1 MNSSCNHSE
10 LRFGSVVTWSID
22 VGKIRVEVKNIIMEL
37 LWKSLVTV
45 KIKINNGAIHILA
58 LFEKMFYLKLLKWLP
73 T

>member
-1 MNSSCNHSE
+1 
-10 LRFGSVVTWSID
+10 
-22 VGKIRVEVKNIIMEL
+22 MEL

>member
-1 MNSSCNHSE
+1 
-10 LRFGSVVTWSID
+10 
-22 VGKIRVEVKNIIMEL
+22 MEL

-45 KIKINNGAIHILA
+45 KIKINNGAVYILA